1 MYWKQ
6 ISLFILFIVNAISSS
21 YSQNLEFEELKD
33 IPGAYI
39 TSINELS
46 TGEIIIS
53 TPQGIW
59 KGSSDFSSWIK
70 ISSGIVDSTVL
81 SIVITKSDFIIA
93 GTPTGLYRTTTL
105 GTIWTKVG
113 GNFSSNDV
121 RHLSIHPNGYIY
133 AGVHKRL
140 YRSRDNGVT
149 WLPFA
154 DNIMKLY
161 VGEACYGAA
170 HYGKDNRLFVMT
182 HYSDDDGKTWKVPER
197 VGALVPNET
206 YSNGIVHAYAT
217 MPNGFHY
224 ISYTDTTRDIISGYF
239 LVSTDNGINWGAG
252 NHREGREKD
261 YSKDDTKEVYHNF
274 LYLRGKQKAVNI
286 LPHNGDTALFFPYHG
301 FPILAKPV
309 ITLLPNYIFVDL
321 RYFSTKQTGLTS
333 TEVTCT
339 KVLSNGTFIL
349 GTYGAGLF
357 YSTNRG
363 LKWNKVILPINYPV
377 LTCYAR
383 SDKLGKTYLGT
394 TDGLYEYDEK
404 KNVFNEIPLTDT
416 NGKCILSIAL
426 RPKDAKLF
434 FIGREGLY
442 EREGSTFKKIYPSYL
457 WNFCK
462 DLLFYDDTL
471 NLATEYGG
479 LYSHNYQTWLPYEPI
494 SPKGFAH
501 GFFNYFNKKYSFP
514 ITIESYLTTLS
525 NKISIRYYSPIYGTV
540 SLMAG
545 IPYYRLV
552 SLEPLERR
560 YPNSF
565 AITEGSS
572 NDDFYLGNETG
583 VYKLDVEAKAWVQNK
598 KTGLLTDRVLA
609 LASNQVGEVF
619 AGALTGA
626 FFSID
631 KTTTWS
637 KIAPFPTTAVRSLA
651 VDHKGY
657 IYAGLAWGGIYKS
670 TQSSVKMSAP
680 ELAVPA
686 NNAKEIKVQSNASWK
701 QVRYAT
707 GYHLQLSK
715 DSLFTSMVSNDSTL
729 DNSVLKMEK
738 LLEINSQYY
747 WRVRG
752 VFDRFRG
759 EWSEIRT
766 FTTET
771 IVPEKPALSK
781 PKKKSVNIVLNPLLQ
796 WTKSIYSDHH
806 HTQLSTKEDF
816 SAVLIDDSTVYS
828 SARLVDNLQSGTEY
842 FWRIRGKNKAG
853 YGPWSE
859 VWNFTTENVNSVN
872 EEKEELLI
880 TINATT
886 LIIENNPNTHTRCI
900 IYITN
905 IKGERLLSSTI
916 EKGIK
921 STQIQV
927 ESLPEGYYMVSLE
940 CETGVIHKNL
950 LYSK

>member
-1 MYWKQ
+1 MNWKS
-6 ISLFILFIVNAISSS
+6 ILGILFFVINTISIS
-21 YSQNLEFEELKD
+21 YSQNLNFEELKD

-59 KGSSDFSSWIK
+59 KGSPNYSSWVK
-70 ISSGIVDSTVL
+70 ISSGIGDSTVHT
-81 SIVITKSDFIIA
+81 IVITKSDFVIA
-93 GTPTGLYRTTTL
+93 GTPTGLYRTTTM
-105 GTIWTKVG
+105 GTVWTKVG
-113 GNFSSNDV
+113 SNFSSNDV

-170 HYGKDNRLFVMT
+170 HYGNDNRLFVMT

-206 YSNGIVHAYAT
+206 YSNGIVHSYAT

-224 ISYTDTTRDIISGYF
+224 ISYTDTTTNVLSGNF
-239 LVSTDNGINWGAG
+239 LVSTDNGINWGGG
-252 NHREGREKD
+252 NHREGAEKG

-274 LYLRGKQKAVNI
+274 LYLRGKEKAVNI
-286 LPHNGDTALFFPYHG
+286 LPHSGDTALFFPYHG

-309 ITLLPNYIFVDL
+309 ITLYPKLIFADL
-321 RYFSTKQTGLTS
+321 RYFSTQQTGLTS

-339 KVLSNGTFIL
+339 KVLRNGNFVL

-363 LKWNKVILPINYPV
+363 LKWNKVTLPIYYPV

-442 EREGSTFKKIYPSYL
+442 ERDDNTFKKIYPSHIG
-457 WNFCK
+457 NFCM

-479 LYSHNYQTWLPYEPI
+479 FYSHNYQTWLPYEPI

-514 ITIESYLTTLS
+514 ITIQSYLITLS
-525 NKISIRYYSPIYGTV
+525 NKMTIGYYSPIYGTV
-540 SLMAG
+540 NLMAG

-552 SLEPLERR
+552 SLEPIERR
-560 YPNSF
+560 YPNSY
-565 AITEGSS
+565 AVTEGSS

-598 KTGLLTDRVLA
+598 KTGLPTDRVLA
-609 LASNQVGEVF
+609 LVSNQVGEIF

-626 FFSID
+626 FFSTD

-637 KIAPFPTTAVRSLA
+637 KISPFPTTAVRSLA
-651 VDHKGY
+651 ADHKGH
-657 IYAGLAWGGIYKS
+657 IYAGLAWGGIYRS
-670 TQSSVKMSAP
+670 TQSSVKMLAP

-707 GYHLQLSK
+707 RYHFQLSK
-715 DSLFTSMVSNDSTL
+715 DSLFTSMVLNDSTV

-752 VFDRFRG
+752 IFDRFRG

-806 HTQLSTKEDF
+806 HAQLSTKEDF

-828 SARLVDNLQSGTEY
+828 SVRLVDNLQSGTEY
-842 FWRIRGKNKAG
+842 FWRVRGKNKAG
-853 YGPWSE
+853 YGQWSE
-859 VWNFTTENVNSVN
+859 VWNFTTENINSVTDNN
-872 EEKEELLI
+872 ETPAI
-880 TINATT
+880 TISGSILTINQ
-886 LIIENNPNTHTRCI
+886 NPQVYTQCTIH
-900 IYITN
+900 ITN
-905 IKGERLLSSTI
+905 IKGERVYTGTI
-916 EKGIK
+916 ERGIK
-921 STQIQV
+921 STQINIDT
-927 ESLPEGYYMVSLE
+927 LPEGHYVISLE
-940 CETGVIHKNL
+940 SETGIIHKNIL
-950 LYSK
+950 HCK